1 MRVLMFGWEFP
12 PFQAGGLATATLGLV
27 KGLLNQGI
35 EVTLVVPFAASGD
48 AAVPNLRLVS
58 AADPRPGLRSIHV
71 DSPLTPYVGADEYLA
86 LAGGDTA
93 RPTGRSVYGSNLFE
107 EVERYAAIAELIAG
121 EEPHDLIDT
130 HDWLTFEAGRR
141 ARAVSGKPLVAHIHA
156 TEYDRCG
163 GLGNPEIHRRE
174 AAGMMFADRVISNS
188 HVLKRQVVERYG
200 IPADKIDVVHFG
212 IDSTP
217 ESEHLEDLPVVRG
230 RPTVLFLGRVTRQKG
245 PEYFVEVAARVS
257 DYVPNA
263 EFVLAGTGDLLPRVI
278 ERSLELGLA
287 GRLHFAGAVKGPE
300 VDRLYR
306 AADVCVMPSVSE
318 PLGLVAMESVRNGTP
333 CLIPRESGVAE
344 VLRHALRVDFWDVDE
359 MANKV
364 AGILQY
370 PALWAELSEAGMREV
385 DDPRLGLDEA
395 ARKTVDSY
403 QLSAIS
409 HEPCAARSTI
419 ASDSR

>member
-35 EVTLVVPFAASGD
+35 EVTLVVPFATSGSTPVSD
-48 AAVPNLRLVS
+48 LRIVS
-58 AADPRPGLRSIHV
+58 AADPRPGLRSIRV
-71 DSPLTPYVGADEYLA
+71 DSPLMPYLGEEEYLA
-86 LAGGDTA
+86 LADGGAA

-107 EVERYAAIAELIAG
+107 EVERYAAVAELIAQ

-163 GLGNPEIHRRE
+163 GPGSPEIHRRE

-188 HVLKRQVVERYG
+188 HVLKRQVVERYD
-200 IPADKIDVVHFG
+200 IPAEKIDVVHFG
-212 IDSTP
+212 IDATP
-217 ESEHLEDLPVVRG
+217 DSDRLEDVPVVRG

-257 DYVPNA
+257 DYVPDA
-263 EFVLAGTGDLLPRVI
+263 AFVLAGTGDLLPRVI
-278 ERSLELGLA
+278 ERSLELGLSS
-287 GRLHFAGAVKGPE
+287 RLHFAGAVKGAE

-318 PLGLVAMESVRNGTP
+318 PLGLVALESLRNGTP
-333 CLIPRESGVAE
+333 CLIPKESGVAE

-359 MANKV
+359 MANKI

-370 PALWAELSEAGMREV
+370 PVLWEELSEAGMREV
-385 DDPRLGLDEA
+385 HDPRLGLDEA
-395 ARKTVDSY
+395 ARRTSDSY
-403 QLSAIS
+403 RAITT
-409 HEPCAARSTI
+409 C
-419 ASDSR
+419 